1 MFEGNLVLLLV
12 KGVNSG
18 SRLSAGESAFDSE
31 LYHTEEGQQQ
41 HEADWEMQVDG
52 VDVEAPGLSGQ
63 ETGRGEQAGESA
75 SCVFTVFDSRKHLI
89 PTQRARSCHMST
101 KPCGDHRIPR
111 PSHIL
116 YLFT

>member
-1 MFEGNLVLLLV
+1 MFEGTLVPLLV

-41 HEADWEMQVDG
+41 READREMQVDG

-63 ETGRGEQAGESA
+63 ERGGLSRLENRLPVFSQCRLQKALNSHTES
-75 SCVFTVFDSRKHLI
+75 
-89 PTQRARSCHMST
+89 
-101 KPCGDHRIPR
+101 
-111 PSHIL
+111 
-116 YLFT
+116 